1 MRTVGAQQIFA
12 PDFNM
17 TKNDK
22 VDLIMYLV
30 LEYWSKSHLFFDY
43 GL

>member
-17 TKNDK
+17 TENDK

-30 LEYWSKSHLFFDY
+30 LEYWSKSRLCFDY